1 MALLDIITSIHGRKM
16 GLGFL
21 GNLVVNTK
29 TMREQDQEVVHRSI
43 SVFVT
48 SAQLLTLNA
57 TAVQIVP
64 APGAGRF
71 IMVRKWM
78 AYKPAGTAYAGI
90 AATEDLALKYTNAA
104 GAQVA
109 SPIEATGFLDQATA
123 QTAWA
128 SSKGSADNATPA
140 SALAVAN
147 AAVVVHMLVGEITT
161 GDTGVFIKVWYDEY
175 PMVLL
180 AD

>member
-1 MALLDIITSIHGRKM
+1 MANRDIIKSLHGRQV
-16 GLGFL
+16 GLGFDST
-21 GNLVVNTK
+21 LVVNTK
-29 TMREQDQEVVHRSI
+29 TGRDQDQEVIGQSI
-43 SVFVT
+43 TVFVT
-48 SAQLLTLNA
+48 SAQLLALFT
-57 TAVQIVP
+57 TPVQIIP

-71 IMVRKWM
+71 ILVHKWM
-78 AYKPAGTAYAGI
+78 AYKPAGTAYSGVAAG
-90 AATEDLALKYTNAA
+90 EDLTLKYTNAS

-128 SSKGSADNATPA
+128 TSKGSADNATPA
-140 SALAVAN
+140 SVLAVAN
-147 AAVVVHMLVGEITT
+147 APVMAHMLVGEITT
-161 GDTGVFIKVWYDEY
+161 GNTGVFIKVWYDEY